1 MGLHL
6 LPDCQHLDHGYNL
19 GVGECRRA
27 ASSTFVDFQQL
38 VDSIEPVRHVS
49 GITSEWFGLV
59 LLPFVAFSA
68 DGAVAA
74 GYYLQKALSRVR
86 SKTDVPEPITTL
98 AKAEAIDLSIQFVL
112 LWMPFLTL
120 LGWWTNKP
128 FNLLFGALL
137 TSMRLLPA
145 KLKCPSDFFEVAL
158 LLGACFLV
166 NFVTAD
172 SKTNWAEGFI
182 LLSFYAMMVS
192 FSLLKVAE
200 V

>member
-1 MGLHL
+1 
-6 LPDCQHLDHGYNL
+6 
-19 GVGECRRA
+19 
-27 ASSTFVDFQQL
+27 
-38 VDSIEPVRHVS
+38 VRNIS

-74 GYYLQKALSRVR
+74 GYFLQKALSRVR
-86 SKTDVPEPITTL
+86 SKTNDPEPPNTL

-137 TSMRLLPA
+137 TSMRSLPSKAEEPIRFLRGRTTPRSLLP
-145 KLKCPSDFFEVAL
+145 CQFRD
-158 LLGACFLV
+158 CRQ
-166 NFVTAD
+166 
-172 SKTNWAEGFI
+172 
-182 LLSFYAMMVS
+182 
-192 FSLLKVAE
+192 
-200 V
+200 